1 MEIKGRVV
9 LITGAGRGIGRAL
22 AHAFAAAGAK
32 VALLG
37 KTKKNLLEVQRE
49 LKDSGAPTVVL
60 AADVS
65 DEGVVSRAVAATEQQ
80 LGPVDVLVNNAGIF
94 ALAPV
99 EKMDALV
106 FDRMLAVNLRGHIVN
121 ISSTAGRRGF
131 AGGGAYCASKFGL
144 AGLTEAMRYE
154 ARASNVR
161 VTCVYPSTV
170 NTDFVKKAGMDLAP
184 ERAIQP
190 EDVANAVV
198 SLVAMDVPPTTTAL
212 ENLQTNPWRL
222 WTRRRGRTRPRR
234 LPTRRARPGP
244 APATVSYTHLRAHET
259 RHDLV
264 CRLLLEK

>member
-1 MEIKGRVV
+1 MELKGRVV

-22 AHAFAAAGAK
+22 AQAFAAAGAK

-37 KTKKNLLEVQRE
+37 KTKKNLLEVQKE
-49 LKDSGAPTVVL
+49 LKDSGAQTVVL

-65 DEGVVSRAVAATEQQ
+65 DEGAVSRAVAAAEQQ
-80 LGPVDVLVNNAGIF
+80 LGPVDVLVNNAGVF
-94 ALAPV
+94 ALVPV

-106 FDRMLAVNLRGHIVN
+106 FDRMIAVNLRGPFLMSRAVLPVMKSRKRGHIVN

-170 NTDFVKKAGMDLAP
+170 NTDLVKKAGLDLAP
-184 ERAIQP
+184 DRAIQP

-198 SLVAMDVPPTTTAL
+198 SLVAMDDRAMTTAL
-212 ENLQTNPWRL
+212 EIWQTNP
-222 WTRRRGRTRPRR
+222 
-234 LPTRRARPGP
+234 
-244 APATVSYTHLRAHET
+244 
-259 RHDLV
+259 
-264 CRLLLEK
+264 

>member
-1 MEIKGRVV
+1 MELKGRVV
-9 LITGAGRGIGRAL
+9 LVTGAGRGIGRAL

-37 KTKKNLLEVQRE
+37 KTKKNLMEVQKE
-49 LKDSGAPTVVL
+49 LKDSGVPTVVL
-60 AADVS
+60 AVDVS
-65 DEGVVSRAVAATEQQ
+65 DEGAVSRAVAAAEQQ

-99 EKMDALV
+99 EKMDTVA
-106 FDRMLAVNLRGHIVN
+106 FDRMLAVNLRGPFLMSRAVLPGMKSRRRGHIVN

-170 NTDFVKKAGMDLAP
+170 NTDLVKKAGMVLAP
-184 ERAIQP
+184 DRAIQP

-198 SLVAMDVPPTTTAL
+198 SLVAMDDRAMTTAL
-212 ENLQTNPWRL
+212 EIWQTNP
-222 WTRRRGRTRPRR
+222 
-234 LPTRRARPGP
+234 
-244 APATVSYTHLRAHET
+244 
-259 RHDLV
+259 
-264 CRLLLEK
+264 

>member
-65 DEGVVSRAVAATEQQ
+65 DEGVVARAVAATEQQ

-106 FDRMLAVNLRGHIVN
+106 FDRMLAVNLRGPFLMSRAVLPGMKSRKRGHIVN

-198 SLVAMDVPPTTTAL
+198 SLVAMDDRAMTTAL
-212 ENLQTNPWRL
+212 EIWQTNP
-222 WTRRRGRTRPRR
+222 
-234 LPTRRARPGP
+234 
-244 APATVSYTHLRAHET
+244 
-259 RHDLV
+259 
-264 CRLLLEK
+264 

>member
-1 MEIKGRVV
+1 MELKGRVV

-49 LKDSGAPTVVL
+49 LKDSGTATVVL

-65 DEGVVSRAVAATEQQ
+65 DEGAVARAVAAAEQQ

-99 EKMDALV
+99 EKMDTLV
-106 FDRMLAVNLRGHIVN
+106 FDRMLAVNLRGPFLMSRALLPGMKSRKRGHIVN

-170 NTDFVKKAGMDLAP
+170 NTDLVKKAGMDLAP

-198 SLVAMDVPPTTTAL
+198 SLVAMDDRAMTTAL
-212 ENLQTNPWRL
+212 EIWQTNP
-222 WTRRRGRTRPRR
+222 
-234 LPTRRARPGP
+234 
-244 APATVSYTHLRAHET
+244 
-259 RHDLV
+259 
-264 CRLLLEK
+264 

>member
-65 DEGVVSRAVAATEQQ
+65 DEGVVSRAVAAAEQQ

-106 FDRMLAVNLRGHIVN
+106 FDRMLAVNLRGPFLMSRAVLPGMKSRKRGHIVN

-198 SLVAMDVPPTTTAL
+198 SLVAMDDRAMTTAL
-212 ENLQTNPWRL
+212 EIWQTNP
-222 WTRRRGRTRPRR
+222 
-234 LPTRRARPGP
+234 
-244 APATVSYTHLRAHET
+244 
-259 RHDLV
+259 
-264 CRLLLEK
+264 